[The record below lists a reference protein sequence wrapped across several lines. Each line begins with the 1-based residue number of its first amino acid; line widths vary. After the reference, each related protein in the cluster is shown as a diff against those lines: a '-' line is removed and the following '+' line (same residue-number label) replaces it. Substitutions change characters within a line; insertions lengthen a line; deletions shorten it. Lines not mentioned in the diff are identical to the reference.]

1 LILVGNQ
8 RGGARDLANHLM
20 KDENDHVHVH
30 ELRGFVASDLMGAFK
45 EAEMISRGTRCKQFL
60 FSLSLNPPQD
70 ARVTVADFEKAIE
83 RIEDKLGLNGQPRAI
98 VFHEKEGRRH
108 AHAVWS
114 RIDTSQMKAVQL
126 SHSKTK
132 LCAISKQLYLEHGWK
147 LPAGHID
154 RSKTDPLNF
163 TLEEWQQ
170 AKRTGQDPRA
180 IKADFQEAW
189 SISKTG
195 PAFKEELEKRGY
207 WLAQGNR
214 RSHVAVD
221 RFGEIYSVP
230 RQLGIKTKEVRLK
243 LDQINALHDVDII
256 KANVARVVVKRLN
269 TIASE
274 LDQQIEAQKAA
285 QRAAIK
291 ELVTRQR
298 AERQALAERQNERQQ
313 EEARIRQSRFRKGLK
328 GVWDYLRGEHHRI
341 AVANRTEAIKFIM
354 RDRIEGEA
362 QIVTHLKER
371 QDLSRMK
378 AQTCIRIGDIQSQRI
393 DLSAELKRYA
403 SSEDMQRQCLRSNSL
418 RYKFVP

>member
-1 LILVGNQ
+1 MILVGNQ

-70 ARVTVADFEKAIE
+70 ARVTIADFEKAIE
-83 RIEDKLGLNGQPRAI
+83 RIEDKLGLSGQPRAI

-126 SHSKTK
+126 SHSNTK

-154 RSKTDPLNF
+154 RTKSDPLNF

-180 IKADFQEAW
+180 IKTEFQEAW

-195 PAFKEELEKRGY
+195 PVFKEELEKRGY

-230 RQLGIKTKEVRLK
+230 RQLGIKTKEARLK
-243 LDQINALHDVDII
+243 LDQIKTLLDVDTV
-256 KANVARVVVKRLN
+256 KAKVARDVAKRLN
-269 TIASE
+269 AIASE

-298 AERQALAERQNERQQ
+298 AERQALSERQKERQQ
-313 EEARIRQSRFRKGLK
+313 EEARVRQSRFRKGLK
-328 GVWDYLRGEHHRI
+328 GVWDFLRGEHHRI
-341 AVANRTEAIKFIM
+341 AKQNKDEAAKATERDQSEKEELVAQQLKKRRRLAIFSKSI
-354 RDRIEGEA
+354 A
-362 QIVTHLKER
+362 Q
-371 QDLSRMK
+371 
-378 AQTCIRIGDIQSQRI
+378 QRI
-393 DLSAELKRYA
+393 DVQSEIDALNSEMSHELSCHKNLKR
-403 SSEDMQRQCLRSNSL
+403 LR
-418 RYKFVP
+418 F

>member
-1 LILVGNQ
+1 MILVGNQ

-60 FSLSLNPPQD
+60 FSLSLNPPQG

-83 RIEDKLGLNGQPRAI
+83 RIEDKLGLSGQPRAI

-114 RIDTSQMKAVQL
+114 RIDTSQMKAIQL

-154 RSKTDPLNF
+154 RTKSDPLNF

-195 PAFKEELEKRGY
+195 TAFKDELEKRGY
-207 WLAQGNR
+207 WFAQGNR

-230 RQLGIKTKEVRLK
+230 RQLGIKTKETRLK
-243 LDQINALHDVDII
+243 LDQIDALLDVDTV
-256 KANVARVVVKRLN
+256 KANVARDVAKRLN

-274 LDQQIEAQKAA
+274 LDQQIEAQKTA

-298 AERQALAERQNERQQ
+298 AERQALAERQKERQQ
-313 EEARIRQSRFRKGLK
+313 EEARIRQSRFRRGLK
-328 GVWDYLRGEHHRI
+328 GVWDFLRGEHHRI
-341 AVANRTEAIKFIM
+341 SRLNKDEAAKATERDQSEKEELVA
-354 RDRIEGEA
+354 
-362 QIVTHLKER
+362 QQLKER
-371 QDLSRMK
+371 RRLAISSKSIAKQRVDVQSEIDALKNGMQLDLSHHK
-378 AQTCIRIGDIQSQRI
+378 S
-393 DLSAELKRYA
+393 LKSMR
-403 SSEDMQRQCLRSNSL
+403 
-418 RYKFVP
+418 F

>member
-1 LILVGNQ
+1 MILVGNQ

-20 KDENDHVHVH
+20 KDENDHVQVH

-83 RIEDKLGLNGQPRAI
+83 RIEDKLGLSGQPRAI
-98 VFHEKEGRRH
+98 VFHEKKGRRH

-180 IKADFQEAW
+180 IKAAFQEAW

-230 RQLGIKTKEVRLK
+230 RQLGIKTKEARVK
-243 LDQINALHDVDII
+243 LDQINALPDVDTI
-256 KANVARVVVKRLN
+256 KATVARDVAKRLN

-285 QRAAIK
+285 QRSAIK
-291 ELVTRQR
+291 ELVMRQR
-298 AERQALAERQNERQQ
+298 TERQALAERQKDRQQ

-328 GVWDYLRGEHHRI
+328 GVWDLLRGEHYRVTKQNRDEADK
-341 AVANRTEAIKFIM
+341 AVK
-354 RDRIEGEA
+354 RDRLE
-362 QIVTHLKER
+362 HER
-371 QDLSRMK
+371 QIERHLEDRRTLKLERRVVESVIVHLNNLRVDVNDELEQSTRRSIKEVGVVKSRS
-378 AQTCIRIGDIQSQRI
+378 I
-393 DLSAELKRYA
+393 
-403 SSEDMQRQCLRSNSL
+403 
-418 RYKFVP
+418 

>member
-20 KDENDHVHVH
+20 KDENDHVQVH

-83 RIEDKLGLNGQPRAI
+83 RIEDKLGLSGQPRAI
-98 VFHEKEGRRH
+98 VFHEKKGRRH

-180 IKADFQEAW
+180 IKAAFQEAW

-230 RQLGIKTKEVRLK
+230 RQLGIKTKEARVK
-243 LDQINALHDVDII
+243 LDQINALPDVDTI
-256 KANVARVVVKRLN
+256 KATVARDVAKRLN

-285 QRAAIK
+285 QRSAIK
-291 ELVTRQR
+291 ELVMRQR
-298 AERQALAERQNERQQ
+298 TERQALAERQKDRQQ

-328 GVWDYLRGEHHRI
+328 GVWDLLRGEHYRVTKQNRDEADK
-341 AVANRTEAIKFIM
+341 AVK
-354 RDRIEGEA
+354 RDRLE
-362 QIVTHLKER
+362 HER
-371 QDLSRMK
+371 QIERHLEDRRTLKLERRVVESVIVHLNNLRVDVNDELEQSTRRSIKEVGVVKSRS
-378 AQTCIRIGDIQSQRI
+378 I
-393 DLSAELKRYA
+393 
-403 SSEDMQRQCLRSNSL
+403 
-418 RYKFVP
+418 

>member
-1 LILVGNQ
+1 MILVGNQ

-20 KDENDHVHVH
+20 KEENDHVYVH

-45 EAEMISRGTRCKQFL
+45 ETEMISRGTRCKQFL

-70 ARVTVADFEKAIE
+70 ARVTIADFEKAIE
-83 RIEDKLGLNGQPRAI
+83 RIEDKLGLSGQPRAI

-180 IKADFQEAW
+180 IKADFHEAW
-189 SISKTG
+189 SVSKTG

-230 RQLGIKTKEVRLK
+230 RQLGIKTKEARLR
-243 LDQINALHDVDII
+243 LDQIEALLDVDTV
-256 KANVARVVVKRLN
+256 KANVALEVTKRLN

-274 LDQQIEAQKAA
+274 LDQQIAAQKAA

-291 ELVTRQR
+291 ELVARQR
-298 AERQALAERQNERQQ
+298 AERQALADHQKKRQQ
-313 EEARIRQSRFRKGLK
+313 EEARIRQLRFRKGLK
-328 GVWDYLRGEHHRI
+328 GVWDYLRGEHRRI
-341 AVANRTEAIKFIM
+341 ARLNMCEA
-354 RDRIEGEA
+354 A
-362 QIVTHLKER
+362 
-371 QDLSRMK
+371 
-378 AQTCIRIGDIQSQRI
+378 
-393 DLSAELKRYA
+393 LSAERDQ
-403 SSEDMQRQCLRSNSL
+403 SEKEEFVAQQLHERRRLAVSPKTIAQQRADIQDEIDALNKERKP
-418 RYKFVP
+418 KFPHQKNRQHMSF

>member
-1 LILVGNQ
+1 MILVGNQ

-45 EAEMISRGTRCKQFL
+45 EVKMISRGTRCKQFL

-180 IKADFQEAW
+180 IKAAFQEAW

-221 RFGEIYSVP
+221 RFGEVYSVP
-230 RQLGIKTKEVRLK
+230 RQLGIKTKEARLK
-243 LDQINALHDVDII
+243 LDQIETLLDVDTV
-256 KANVARVVVKRLN
+256 KANVARDVAKRLN

-298 AERQALAERQNERQQ
+298 AERQALVERQKEHQQ

-328 GVWDYLRGEHHRI
+328 GVWDYLRGEHHRVVRLNRDEAAKATECDQSEKEELVAQQLGERRRLTVSSKSI
-341 AVANRTEAIKFIM
+341 A
-354 RDRIEGEA
+354 
-362 QIVTHLKER
+362 Q
-371 QDLSRMK
+371 
-378 AQTCIRIGDIQSQRI
+378 QRI
-393 DLSAELKRYA
+393 DVQSEIDALNSEMSHELSCHKNLKR
-403 SSEDMQRQCLRSNSL
+403 LR
-418 RYKFVP
+418 F